1 MVCCRMVIISRF
13 ADLNL
18 INIKDTVREIISD
31 SPRKDGNARFTTWYE
46 WLPHFLSDSGFKV
59 TVKIRALLSFYVG
72 SLKITV

>member
-46 WLPHFLSDSGFKV
+46 LVKYVLFIITVHFLFV
-59 TVKIRALLSFYVG
+59 V
-72 SLKITV
+72 SL